1 MDGSATNLI
10 VSLLVFVIDIYIV
23 LLFVRLFLSEYER
36 YDAVL
41 DMVFQATDP
50 VVVPLTTSLR
60 SRAVHLMPLLIIAVL
75 LLLKG
80 MILGSIPGALQSFL
94 SILLRIYVLT
104 IIVTAAFREAYLNP
118 IVSFGQRLVRP
129 VRDIVRRLSP
139 HPTTVDVLSV
149 GLLVILHTI
158 VLLVLYWLVLYTME
172 GSGEAAWLS
181 SSHLRFS
188 AFRFLYTVASRGGDD
203 LLLAKGAFIYSL
215 DLIVDLTLFF
225 VLVLFL
231 YVLLSWFSPDP
242 RNPLVQL
249 LTTIAVPI
257 LEPLRRVIPP
267 IAGVIDISPIIAI
280 FGLYFVRDLLRIF
293 LSYLA

>member
-23 LLFVRLFLSEYER
+23 LLFARLFLSEYER

-60 SRAVHLMPLLIIAVL
+60 SRAVHLMPLLIIVVL

-94 SILLRIYVLT
+94 STLLRIYVLT

-181 SSHLRFS
+181 SSHSRFR
-188 AFRFLYTVASRGGDD
+188 AFKFLYTVASRGGDD

-242 RNPLVQL
+242 RNPLVPM
-249 LTTIAVPI
+249 LTTFTVPI